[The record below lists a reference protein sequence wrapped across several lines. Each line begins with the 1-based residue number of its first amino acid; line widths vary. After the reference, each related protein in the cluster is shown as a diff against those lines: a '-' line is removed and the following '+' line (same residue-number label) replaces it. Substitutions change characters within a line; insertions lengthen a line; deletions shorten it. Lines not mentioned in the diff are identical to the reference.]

1 MLKYFVSVLLII
13 VAFSGCAS
21 STGSVYLDTF
31 KESYKALIEKPSVEK
46 ASNRASTAIG
56 MYKTNEAILKDL
68 SIEDINWITKLT
80 ITDINNIEIEIKNE
94 INNLLQNDPYFSTE
108 YNTDDIFSK
117 LSPLEKRLY
126 FRLVTLYSFNNQSIK
141 EIYKLSSKLKN
152 LTKFKNFELKNEYI
166 RNNQNDNI
174 LSTIF
179 SYFSPD
185 HQDKVINAYTEY
197 ETTELKYVSIDTE
210 IEINEIIVDGKKYR
224 EKRKNFA
231 LKKIA
236 KLQPQLDKLSQ
247 KRKFLK
253 ENFTKVWTLAMN
265 DIRNKRFSNIDIQ
278 NAKSIRL
285 AMKLF
290 ENTTTQSFALLN
302 ITYLSLANSIHDYD
316 QELAILQKTGNS
328 KRIRR
333 LKKSRTTLYPAVFM
347 GRTLNSLHDNLATKI
362 KDLTALVSPSE

>member
-1 MLKYFVSVLLII
+1 MLKYFVSVLFII
-13 VAFSGCAS
+13 FVFSGCAS

-56 MYKTNEAILKDL
+56 MYKTNEAILKEL
-68 SIEDINWITKLT
+68 SLEDTTWITKLT
-80 ITDINNIEIEIKNE
+80 INDIKNIEIETKNE
-94 INNLLQNDPYFSTE
+94 INNLLKNDPYFSTE
-108 YNTDDIFSK
+108 YNTDDIFSQ

-126 FRLVTLYSFNNQSIK
+126 FRLFTLYSFNNQSTK
-141 EIYKLSSKLKN
+141 EIYQLSSKLKN
-152 LTKFKNFELKNEYI
+152 LTKFKNFELKNEYVS
-166 RNNQNDNI
+166 NNQNDNI
-174 LSTIF
+174 LSTVF
-179 SYFSPD
+179 SYFNPEF
-185 HQDKVINAYTEY
+185 QEKVMNAYAEY
-197 ETTELKYVSIDTE
+197 ETSELKYVSIDTE

-231 LKKIA
+231 QKKIA

-247 KRKFLK
+247 QRKILK
-253 ENFTKVWTLAMN
+253 ENFSKVWTLAVN
-265 DIRNKRFSNIDIQ
+265 DIRNKRFSNIDIEK
-278 NAKSIRL
+278 AKSIQL
-285 AMKLF
+285 AIKLF
-290 ENTTTQSFALLN
+290 KNTTTQSFALLN

-347 GRTLNSLHDNLATKI
+347 GRTLNSLHENLATKI
-362 KDLTALVSPSE
+362 KSLTELVSPTN